1 MSTRHYSHPVEQTE
15 WKVPGSK
22 AETVFTWEYDE
33 GRDKLLSLYEKGKDK
48 QWNATHRIDWSH
60 ELDPENPLGAPE
72 AYLPI
77 FGSKAYE
84 KMNEAE
90 KIQLRNHLT
99 AVLVRHLKP
108 VAQLAARTRS
118 ELRPGTRTVL
128 ALSYRGRMRGPV
140 TAVVRI
146 RIGARLAERR
156 YRLRL

>member
-1 MSTRHYSHPVEQTE
+1 MRLFVSIANRGNVTLE
-15 WKVPGSK
+15 
-22 AETVFTWEYDE
+22 
-33 GRDKLLSLYEKGKDK
+33 
-48 QWNATHRIDWSH
+48 
-60 ELDPENPLGAPE
+60 
-72 AYLPI
+72 
-77 FGSKAYE
+77 
-84 KMNEAE
+84 
-90 KIQLRNHLT
+90 LRNHLT